1 MNDNVLY
8 GFDYLSYYFY
18 FLYDKFV
25 EYPLVI
31 QVSVVVILG
40 SIFIGVFLLV
50 YVMFFLHRKRKERRI
65 MNRLRRKYYDLIL
78 KIASDSVVYPPE
90 DIAIMMNYDKRRALK
105 TSERRVFVRILV
117 QVKVEL
123 AGDLIRANLHNI
135 IVAFDLPR
143 FFERELQFASVKYRL
158 REAMWIRFL
167 EEGVSDAVLVRLLYN
182 HNSKLRK
189 AAQAT
194 FMWDSK
200 TNPFRFFDDKEFE
213 NDFQAWDKIDIH
225 SIFVNRINIGWG
237 VPSLITWID
246 SKNNVALK
254 KFFVSEIRT
263 LKQTEECSY
272 LLKAFDS
279 DDSELRAEIAQTLGE
294 LKYKE
299 AEPRLMEAY
308 SVQPEAVKQRILGA
322 LANMNTGRALVFIR
336 DAYTAATNLDTKVAA
351 ISALYD
357 YGLRGKR
364 IFEKLES
371 NANPVDARLFVHIK
385 NDIINKR
392 FA

>member
-1 MNDNVLY
+1 MDDNVLY

-40 SIFIGVFLLV
+40 CIFIGLFLLV
-50 YVMFFLHRKRKERRI
+50 YVIFFLHRKSKERKT
-65 MNRLRRKYYDLIL
+65 MKRLRKRYYDSIL
-78 KIASDSVVYPPE
+78 MICSDSVVYPPE
-90 DIAIMMNYDKRRALK
+90 DVARMMNYDKRRAFK
-105 TSERRVFVRILV
+105 TIEKRLLIRILV
-117 QVKVEL
+117 QAKVEL
-123 AGDLIRANLHNI
+123 DDKLIRANLHNI
-135 IVAFDLPR
+135 IVAFDIPR
-143 FFERELQFASVKYRL
+143 FFEHELQFASVKYRL
-158 REAMWIRFL
+158 RVAMWIRFL

-182 HNSKLRK
+182 RNSKLRK

-213 NDFQAWDKIDIH
+213 HTFQAWDKIDIH

-279 DDSELRAEIAQTLGE
+279 DDSGLRAEIAKTLGE
-294 LKYKE
+294 LKYKD
-299 AEPRLMEAY
+299 AEPKFMEAY
-308 SVQPEAVKQRILGA
+308 SIQTETVKQCILGA
-322 LANMNTGRALVFIR
+322 VMKMNTGRALVFLR
-336 DAYTAATNLDTKVAA
+336 DAYTAATDLNTKVAA
-351 ISALYD
+351 ISALYN

-364 IFEKLES
+364 IFERLES
-371 NANPVDARLFVHIK
+371 KANPVDSRLFVHIK